1 MPITKLTTLGDFP
14 TFLAVKSLQ
23 STFWTEFSQM
33 IRILVVDDQR
43 VIRQGLKALL
53 DPEPDFEVVGD
64 ADNGQTAI
72 EQVAALGP
80 DVVLLDI
87 RMPVMDG
94 VAATRIIHQDSNT
107 KVLVLSGSDD
117 EESLAQALQAGAMGY
132 LLKDTPAEEIANA
145 IRSVHRGYTQ
155 MGPGLFEKLVS
166 RVPVTTP
173 APIPEPTPETPPWQ
187 PKVSMPPEL
196 DLLGLLKGFDPLAL
210 AEAVRTAA
218 AQHSLSSFFTQVR
231 DSLQQEPTN
240 VAALYLA
247 GALGHRKQRKK
258 LEALEALKQGF
269 QQGLRQGIPFKDLL
283 LFYREGM
290 LLNPEEVFTWLS
302 AKSDW
307 QSDDQAWDFLL
318 PEAAQAFGTGSQ
330 HYRSLLVLRQVKAA
344 AKLSEDCLLLAPQL
358 EALEQGFKQLT
369 AVSLPTKGKGLA

>member
-1 MPITKLTTLGDFP
+1 
-14 TFLAVKSLQ
+14 
-23 STFWTEFSQM
+23 M

-64 ADNGQTAI
+64 AGNGQIAI
-72 EQVAALGP
+72 EQVAALHP

-94 VAATRIIHQDSNT
+94 VAATRSIHQDFPNT

-117 EESLAQALQAGAMGY
+117 EDSLAQALQAGAMGY
-132 LLKDTPAEEIANA
+132 LLKDTPAEEIATA
-145 IRSVHRGYTQ
+145 IRSVHRGYAQ

-166 RVPVTTP
+166 RVPATQT
-173 APIPEPTPETPPWQ
+173 PEPAAGQ
-187 PKVSMPPEL
+187 FQVLVPPEPEML
-196 DLLGLLKGFDPLAL
+196 RLLKGFDPLAL
-210 AEAVRTAA
+210 GEAVRTAA
-218 AQHSLSSFFTQVR
+218 AQNSLSSMLTQIR
-231 DSLQQEPTN
+231 TFLQREPTN

-247 GALGHRKQRKK
+247 GVLGHRKRKK
-258 LEALEALKQGF
+258 PEALEALKQGF
-269 QQGLRQGIPFKDLL
+269 NQGIRQGVPFKDLL

-307 QSDDQAWDFLL
+307 QSDDQAWDVLL
-318 PEAAQAFGTGSQ
+318 QEAAQGFGTNSQ
-330 HYRSLLVLRQVKAA
+330 HYRNLVVLRQIKAA
-344 AKLSEDCLLLAPQL
+344 ARLSEDCLLLAPQL
-358 EALEQGFKQLT
+358 EVLQQGFKQLT
-369 AVSLPTKGKGLA
+369 MVLSLPTKGKGLA